1 VDVYL
6 FAASNVDVYV
16 MVGES
21 TPYLD
26 DAMRVVEAA
35 AEEDDGN
42 APFQVLSVGVVVVVV
57 RGHTVEVHHGGQGDA
72 KHPLGSELEEDLV
85 FGVDAV
91 ERSEGAFGMAEEEEA
106 GYIEEN
112 VLSLLVA
119 GFLYHHLTL

>member
-26 DAMRVVEAA
+26 DAMRAVEAA
-35 AEEDDGN
+35 EDDGN
-42 APFQVLSVGVVVVVV
+42 ASFPVLSVVGAVVVV

-72 KHPLGSELEEDLV
+72 KHQFGSELEEDLV
-85 FGVDAV
+85 CGVDAV
-91 ERSEGAFGMAEEEEA
+91 ERSDGAFGMAEAEEA

-119 GFLYHHLTL
+119 GFLHHRLTL